1 MNYEEQAVRYRRQ
14 LVHGIITHEEY
25 EWKLLE
31 LHESAVGAVDR
42 AAREVCGHPVQYHG
56 CLACYEEAL

>member
-14 LVHGIITHEEY
+14 LVHGIITHQEY

-31 LHESAVGAVDR
+31 LHESAVGAVNR
-42 AAREVCGHPVQYHG
+42 AVREACGHPVQY
-56 CLACYEEAL
+56 EEA